1 MNLAARRNLQ
11 KGIQENKV
19 HEWTNYS
26 IESPL
31 DAYIIQKQEMKNR
44 FSE

>member
-11 KGIQENKV
+11 KGIPENKV

-44 FSE
+44 FNE